1 MNLAKKL
8 DAMLFTGIILV
19 AVWYL
24 YGLVKEKVTNP
35 IPIIGKTLDDK
46 YPIYGLASYLN
57 KDNNEIYLTHN
68 DHRIMTVLDVLTYIK
83 PITIEDYNSKLFR
96 CNKVVCKNMDN
107 QVIGTNPLLYQKK
120 EVKQ

>member
-8 DAMLFTGIILV
+8 DAMLFTGVILV

-24 YGLVKEKVTNP
+24 YGLVKEKITNP
-35 IPIIGKTLDDK
+35 IPVIGKTLDDK
-46 YPIYGLASYLN
+46 YPIYGLASYVN
-57 KDNNEIYLTHN
+57 KDGNEVFLTHY
-68 DHRIMTVLDVLTYIK
+68 DHRIMTVLDVVTYIK
-83 PITIEDYNSKLFR
+83 PITIEDYDSKAFR
-96 CNKVVCKNMDN
+96 CTKVVCRNIDN